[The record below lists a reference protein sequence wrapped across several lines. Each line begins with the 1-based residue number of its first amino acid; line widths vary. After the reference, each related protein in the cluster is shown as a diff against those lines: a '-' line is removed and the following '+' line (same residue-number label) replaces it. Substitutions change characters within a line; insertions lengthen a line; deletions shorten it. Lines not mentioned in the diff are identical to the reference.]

1 MRSFMPAY
9 NLIGF
14 DPWVCLKDGFLWG
27 GVGLPG
33 SYNGGGNTHTIRA
46 SMDGI
51 FTYMNG

>member
-1 MRSFMPAY
+1 MPAY

-14 DPWVCLKDGFLWG
+14 DPWVCLKDGFFGELVSRG
-27 GVGLPG
+27 AIMVVVE
-33 SYNGGGNTHTIRA
+33 NTHTVHA